1 MSGSLKEFY
10 LYYLRAPVMVGLA
23 YLFPCTRRGLRARG
37 LIAAS
42 PEPPGIMPYGVLSAG
57 EPSVGQ
63 FSSVMFNVKEGDDDD
78 DQD

>member
-1 MSGSLKEFY
+1 
-10 LYYLRAPVMVGLA
+10 MVGLA
-23 YLFPCTRRGLRARG
+23 CLFPCTRRGLRARG

-78 DQD
+78 DVRDPYRVVADA